1 MSERL
6 AGAVLRDARRRAHLS
21 QVELA
26 RRASVTQSVISA
38 YESGARQPSL
48 PTLVRLVAA
57 TGMDLELRVRRRPSR
72 LSRLCGPLGRRLR
85 KHRKQV
91 QQRLTAHG
99 LSNARVFGSVAR
111 GEDTVASDI
120 DLLVDVAP
128 GVGLLGLA
136 RCQRELESLLEASVD
151 LVPADDIKPGVAN
164 SVLAEVVA
172 L

>member
-1 MSERL
+1 M
-6 AGAVLRDARRRAHLS
+6 AGLLLRDARRRAHLS
-21 QVELA
+21 QVALA
-26 RRASVTQSVISA
+26 RRAGVAQSVVSA

-57 TGMDLELRVRRRPSR
+57 TGMDLDLRVRRPPSSLSR
-72 LSRLCGPLGRRLR
+72 LSGPLGGRLR

-111 GEDTVASDI
+111 GEDTVDSDI
-120 DLLVDVAP
+120 DLLVAVSPD
-128 GVGLLGLA
+128 VGLLGLA
-136 RCQRELESLLEASVD
+136 RCQSELESLLEASVD
-151 LVPADDIKPGVAN
+151 LVPAGDMKPGVAD
-164 SVLAEVVA
+164 SVLTDVVA